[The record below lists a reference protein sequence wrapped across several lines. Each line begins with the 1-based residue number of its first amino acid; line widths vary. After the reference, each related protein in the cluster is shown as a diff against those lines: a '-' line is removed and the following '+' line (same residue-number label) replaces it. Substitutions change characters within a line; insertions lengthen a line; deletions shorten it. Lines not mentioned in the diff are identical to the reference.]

1 MTQLEDVLLTL
12 AAFPQPG
19 WEESETAQVL
29 EPFSQFVSEV
39 IAPAAGECDREG
51 ARFTDGRV
59 HLPSSMVAAYRSYVD
74 LGWNQLHLSQAAG
87 GFGAPD
93 AVSLMAT
100 QLLAAANASFQM
112 LTGLVR
118 GGADALVHLA
128 PELAPRYLPL
138 LTDGS
143 ALVTMALTEPGAG
156 TDLGAIRTRAEK
168 QPDGTWRISGEK
180 IFISGGDQD
189 MSETILHFVLARTH
203 DTPGTRGLS
212 LFLCPAR
219 RDDGTANALAVTR
232 IEEKMGLHASPTCQ
246 MRFDGAEAYLLG
258 EAGKGL
264 AGMFIMMN
272 HARLDVAAQGV
283 AAASAAHEKA
293 LAYARTRMQGRTAS
307 GAPASLLDL
316 PDIRRMLL
324 TMDSLALGGRAMVAH
339 TAGLLT
345 SNPRLATFLTP
356 IVKTFCTDMGSRAAD
371 LGIQVLGGYGYLA
384 EYDIERIWRD
394 SRVARLYE
402 GANGAL
408 AAAFVKRELA
418 DPPARAAFVDAI
430 ATLARETPFEA
441 GIGTGLAQWADC
453 AQALAA
459 HPRAPQAAEPVAHFT
474 GLLHHAAAL
483 AHLAARHPDH
493 PRLAAPARFALRS
506 LSAEIDHAAAR
517 LRQMLEEDLPA
528 LS

>member
-1 MTQLEDVLLTL
+1 MAQLEDGLLTL
-12 AAFPQPG
+12 AAFPHPG
-19 WEESETAQVL
+19 WDEAETAQVL

-39 IAPAAGECDREG
+39 VAPTAGECDREG
-51 ARFTDGRV
+51 ARFDGGRV
-59 HLPSSMVAAYRSYVD
+59 YLPSSMVAAYRAYVD
-74 LGWNQLHLSQAAG
+74 LGWNQLHLSEAAG

-93 AVSLMAT
+93 AISLITTELM
-100 QLLAAANASFQM
+100 AAANTSFQM
-112 LTGLVR
+112 LAGLVR

-138 LTDGS
+138 LVDGS

-156 TDLGAIRTRAEK
+156 SDLGAIRTRAEP

-189 MSETILHFVLARTH
+189 MSETILHFVLARTE
-203 DTPGTRGLS
+203 DAPGTRGLS
-212 LFLCPAR
+212 LFLCPGR
-219 RDDGTANALAVTR
+219 RDDGTANAVAVTR

-246 MRFDGAEAYLLG
+246 MQFDGAEAHLLG

-293 LAYARTRMQGRTAS
+293 LTYARTRMQGRTAS

-324 TMDSLALGGRAMVAH
+324 TMDALALGGRAMVVH

-356 IVKTFCTDMGSRAAD
+356 IVKTFCTELGSRAAD

-408 AAAFVKRELA
+408 TTAFVKRELG
-418 DPPARAAFVDAI
+418 DPQTRAAFVDAI

-441 GIGTGLAQWADC
+441 GIGTGLDQWTDC
-453 AQALAA
+453 AQALAV
-459 HPRAPQAAEPVAHFT
+459 HPRALQAAEPMAHFT
-474 GLLHHAAAL
+474 GLLHHGAAWAR
-483 AHLAARHPDH
+483 LAAHHPDH
-493 PRLAAPARFALRS
+493 PRLAAPARFAHQS
-506 LSAEIDHAAAR
+506 LAAEIDHAAAR
-517 LRQMLEEDLPA
+517 LHQMLKEDLPE